1 MLPAI
6 VQRLTPGGVVPSRL
20 PAEILTYGHSPTTAV
35 AASARHAVYATQKTV
50 KKVGAPAG
58 LWPLILFVVVALLS
72 YWYWST
78 RRHAKA
84 SSTDDQL
91 TVFVAAPDSAPA
103 PLLIHSSTA

>member
-1 MLPAI
+1 
-6 VQRLTPGGVVPSRL
+6 
-20 PAEILTYGHSPTTAV
+20 
-35 AASARHAVYATQKTV
+35 
-50 KKVGAPAG
+50 
-58 LWPLILFVVVALLS
+58 LILFVVVALLS